1 MTPLAVCRAVHAM
14 TGTIVKRRSH
24 TRASRLST
32 VASFAVDNTREA
44 FRLDKRC
51 AGTSYTTRGGLRW
64 EHRAVTAYVISE
76 VEILDESEGQRYRE
90 LASASIAQYGGRYIV
105 RGAAPEVPEGDWP
118 SSQRVVVVEF
128 PTMERLRCWY
138 NSPEYAE
145 ALAVR
150 QTALSRRL
158 LFVEGV
164 SGTAAE

>member
-1 MTPLAVCRAVHAM
+1 M
-14 TGTIVKRRSH
+14 
-24 TRASRLST
+24 
-32 VASFAVDNTREA
+32 
-44 FRLDKRC
+44 
-51 AGTSYTTRGGLRW
+51 
-64 EHRAVTAYVISE
+64 TAYVISE
-76 VEILDESEGQRYRE
+76 VEILDESEAQRYRE

-105 RGAAPEVPEGDWP
+105 RGATPEVPEGDWP

-128 PTMERLRCWY
+128 PTMERLRRWY

-164 SGTAAE
+164 IGASGTGAG